1 MRLELTC
8 SRCGTAFYLE
18 DATDV
23 SVAICPKCDTPMT
36 LKRGSLPPRTPPGE
50 LTPQRTE
57 LPPLTFPG
65 QLPPSAPLLRPVPEP
80 QTTRG
85 GQWMV
90 WIAVGF
96 GALWVLVIVIG
107 LMVMLMR
114 QRPKAVATTPPPK
127 PITAPAPTPKP
138 PSIFSEAPSPTP
150 APPVQPTSAVA
161 TPTTP
166 TPKAE
171 PKIVQGPPPLRLIPK
186 NASISDA
193 EVGEAIRKGVNFLLA
208 QFDDNYIKS
217 EFSNEDTLRAGQ
229 NALAVYALLASSQ
242 AIRDARITPGAA
254 FMKRAIERMKSDP
267 MRATQAENAPVVYAR
282 ALRASALAVYKRP
295 EDIKQLRDDVAWL
308 RAAAFEGAYT
318 YDDFYRRPISTP
330 EGQPQKYRDPPFKVY
345 NRGPQPFLWDNSNS
359 QYGLLGVWAGADAT
373 IDSMDWYWKDVEKH
387 WIDSQT
393 PEGRWSYR
401 KGFPASHNM
410 TTAGIASLF
419 VTHDQLDMIGGDKA
433 ERHEYAP
440 ALAKA
445 LKWYE
450 SGDNAVALDPNG
462 IPGYGLYGVERV
474 GLASGLKFF
483 GTHDWYRELATQYL
497 KRQLENGSFIQPGG
511 QDAIINTAYLL
522 LFLSRGRHPVLMTK
536 LRYPGDWNYRPRD
549 LANLTKYASSMLERP
564 MNGEVVDLNRKW
576 MEWMDSPIVYLAG
589 SEPPEMSDEAYANLR
604 QYVENGGL
612 LFTHADNGS
621 KAFND
626 FAEKLATRISPYE
639 LRDLAADDP
648 LYTLQ
653 FPTAPPHP
661 PLRIVTN
668 GSRILMIHSPT
679 DITSGWVARKAE
691 NREQS
696 SQLALNIHT
705 YATGKAELRNR
716 IESTY
721 LAEPTDP
728 PSRTISLARIR
739 YGGNWDPE
747 PGAWPRFSRFM
758 QWETGWK
765 LDVQSVSS
773 NELNATAFQ
782 IAHLTG
788 STRDLPGDTDVA
800 QIRKFV
806 QDGGVL
812 IVDICGGSTAFYSAF
827 NDKWLPQIFPGVE
840 ATPLDPAEPLLT
852 GKLDRMASAASDA
865 SKPRLRPYAVEK
877 IGNTGMRIRSFD
889 FGKGRV
895 IYSTIDLTTGL
906 LGTNTWGILGFS
918 PEWSQA
924 FCKNVV
930 LWAVKHR
937 EEHPTTQAVQ

>member
-8 SRCGTAFYLE
+8 PRCGTAFYLE

-23 SVAICPKCDTPMT
+23 TVAICPSCDTPIT
-36 LKRGSLPPRTPPGE
+36 LKRGTLPPRTPSDLRP
-50 LTPQRTE
+50 PPVPAPV
-57 LPPLTFPG
+57 LPAGPAFP
-65 QLPPSAPLLRPVPEP
+65 PTAPLLRPKIEP
-80 QTTRG
+80 PQSRG

-107 LMVMLMR
+107 LMFMLMR
-114 QRPKAVATTPPPK
+114 SRPAPVATAPPPK
-127 PITAPAPTPKP
+127 PITAPAPKP
-138 PSIFSEAPSPTP
+138 AAPSIFSEAPSPTP
-150 APPVQPTSAVA
+150 TPPAPAPTSTSAPA
-161 TPTTP
+161 KKP
-166 TPKAE
+166 E
-171 PKIVQGPPPLRLIPK
+171 PKIVEGPPPLRLIPK
-186 NASISDA
+186 NASISDE
-193 EVGEAIRKGVNFLLA
+193 EVGEAIRKGVDYLLA
-208 QFDDNYIKS
+208 NFDDNYIKT
-217 EFSNEDTLRAGQ
+217 EFANEDVMRSGQ
-229 NALAVYALLASSQ
+229 NALALYALLVSSQ
-242 AIRDARITPGAA
+242 AIRDGRIAPGSA

-267 MRATQAENAPVVYAR
+267 MRATATAGAPVVYAR

-295 EDIKQLRDDVAWL
+295 EDMKQLRDDVAWL

-318 YDDFYRRPISTP
+318 YDDYFKRPVATP
-330 EGQPQKYRDPPFKVY
+330 AGQPQRFRDPPFKIY
-345 NRGPQPFLWDNSNS
+345 NRDAGAFVWDNSNS

-373 IDSMDWYWKDVEKH
+373 VESMDWYWKDVEKH
-387 WIDSQT
+387 WIDSQL
-393 PEGRWSYR
+393 PDGRWFYR
-401 KGFPASHNM
+401 AGFPPSHNM

-419 VTHDQLDMIGGDKA
+419 VTHDQLDMIAGDNA

-445 LKWYE
+445 LQWYE
-450 SGDNAVALDPNG
+450 SGDNSVTLDGNS

-483 GTHDWYRELATQYL
+483 GTHDWYRELGTQYL
-497 KRQLENGSFIQPGG
+497 KRQMDNGAFVAKTGADS
-511 QDAIINTAYLL
+511 IINTSYLL

-536 LRYPGDWNYRPRD
+536 LRYDGTWNYRPRD
-549 LANLTKYASSMLERP
+549 LANLTKYASAALERP
-564 MNGEVVDLNRKW
+564 MNGEVVDLKRKW

-589 SEPPEMSDEAYANLR
+589 SEPPEMSDDMYENLR
-604 QYVENGGL
+604 LYVENGGL

-626 FAEKLATRISPYE
+626 FAEKLATKISPYE
-639 LRDLAADDP
+639 MRDLSPDDP

-653 FPTAPPHP
+653 FPTKPPHP
-661 PLRIVTN
+661 PLRFVTN

-679 DITSGWVARKAE
+679 DITSGWVARNKE
-691 NREQS
+691 TREQA

-721 LAEPTDP
+721 LAAPMDP
-728 PSRTISLARIR
+728 PTRTITMARIR

-747 PGAWPRFSRFM
+747 PAAWPRFSRYM

-765 LDVQSVSS
+765 IDVQPTPAQ
-773 NELNATAFQ
+773 ELDTNTFQ
-782 IAHLTG
+782 LAHLTG
-788 STRDLPGDTDVA
+788 STRDLPSDTDIVH
-800 QIRKFV
+800 IRKYV
-806 QDGGVL
+806 QEGGVL
-812 IVDICGGSTAFYSAF
+812 LVDICGGSTDFYTAF
-827 NDKWLPQIFPGVE
+827 NDKWLPAIFPGVE
-840 ATPLDPAEPLLT
+840 AQPLDPTDPLLT
-852 GKLDRMASAASDA
+852 GKLDRMAPSASDV

-906 LGTNTWGILGFS
+906 LGTNTWGILGFT

-930 LWAVKHR
+930 LWAVKNR
-937 EEHPTTQAVQ
+937 EEHPTTTTAQ